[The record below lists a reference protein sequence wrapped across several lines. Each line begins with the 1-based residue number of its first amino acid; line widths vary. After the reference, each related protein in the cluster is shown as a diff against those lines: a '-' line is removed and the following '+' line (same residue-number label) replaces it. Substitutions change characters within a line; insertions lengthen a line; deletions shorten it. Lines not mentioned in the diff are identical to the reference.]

1 MTGLVETVVVFGNR
15 FDPFIHCC
23 GFDLICSI
31 LRDEHLRT
39 EKNETDIKLTPLA
52 AGKKAR
58 DFCLKCVRFTSGLA
72 LSQWTVPLL
81 LRTGLLSQSLRT
93 ERDAFSQW
101 AQKKMGN
108 PSLLLSTRLNLNLLF
123 LSTFIS
129 DQVRPFL
136 LKPRVHTFMQYLWAL
151 PSPSSRRH
159 TSLNSFQQ
167 REIK

>member
-1 MTGLVETVVVFGNR
+1 MTGLVGTVVVFGNR
-15 FDPFIHCC
+15 SDPFIHCC
-23 GFDLICSI
+23 GLDLICSI

-39 EKNETDIKLTPLA
+39 EKNKTDIKLTA
-52 AGKKAR
+52 AGKNAR
-58 DFCLKCVRFTSGLA
+58 DFCLKCVRCTSGLA

-101 AQKKMGN
+101 AQGN

-167 REIK
+167 RKIK